1 MAADRYEL
9 LGMTKGETLLEQ
21 IVKQAQHFIM
31 RMRTEYVLDTI
42 AKEVKDPLI
51 SSHWNTLNS
60 PTQSCV
66 KINISTHG
74 YDAVCRTPLVIHVG
88 EKSLKCICRDGKVMN
103 MSYEPQELR
112 DLIFCHINQHQIL
125 AVQAL
130 AKTMGWQALGN
141 SNHLGEYDFKKI
153 MGKGDVILKDLFDH
167 KNRTSGF

>member
-1 MAADRYEL
+1 MSVNLGPMAADRYEL
-9 LGMTKGETLLEQ
+9 LEMAKQETLLEQ

-42 AKEVKDPLI
+42 AKEFKDPLI

-88 EKSLKCICRDGKVMN
+88 EKSLKCICR
-103 MSYEPQELR
+103 
-112 DLIFCHINQHQIL
+112 
-125 AVQAL
+125 
-130 AKTMGWQALGN
+130 
-141 SNHLGEYDFKKI
+141 
-153 MGKGDVILKDLFDH
+153 
-167 KNRTSGF
+167 